1 MTLFKYT
8 MITLLII
15 VTIFITREITIYTY
29 KCPGKPVF
37 KFKGKPFLQT
47 SLKLPKV
54 TFGKVSTLIVCT
66 KLSAQPFAS
75 TSKNCTESIPVWFE

>member
-37 KFKGKPFLQT
+37 KSRIPFNDNFKTMFIDPSPWRGINQT
-47 SLKLPKV
+47 LFGLRSEDSV
-54 TFGKVSTLIVCT
+54 T
-66 KLSAQPFAS
+66 PMDD
-75 TSKNCTESIPVWFE
+75 NY